1 LSYRPQP
8 SSVHGPYDP
17 AFYAPLA
24 KAEDRHFWFR
34 VRNRI
39 IDVLVRQAVA
49 KRPPRYRV
57 LEAGCGTGNVLRV
70 LEQAC
75 SGGRVVGMDFFA
87 EALQWARRRC
97 ACPLVQGALQTPPFG
112 MSFDLIGL
120 FDVLEHVDDDRR
132 ALRDLHSLLKTDGV
146 LLLTVPAHASLWSY
160 WDEVCQHYRRYSVA
174 ELNGKLTQAGF
185 QVEYL
190 SQFMTLL
197 YPLMWLRRKLR
208 STVLPGENEDGRRK
222 LAEDELSIIP
232 GVNGLLEWMLRRES
246 LLVERRRTLP
256 IGTSLVALARKAA

>member
-1 LSYRPQP
+1 MSYRSQP

-49 KRPPRYRV
+49 KRSARCYV

-70 LEQAC
+70 LERAC
-75 SGGRVVGMDFFA
+75 PGGKVVGMDFFA
-87 EALQWARRRC
+87 EALHWARRRC

-120 FDVLEHVDDDRR
+120 FDVLEHVDDDRGT
-132 ALRDLHSLLKTDGV
+132 LRDLHGLLKSGGV

-174 ELNGKLTQAGF
+174 ELSGKLTQAGF

-190 SQFMTLL
+190 TQFMTLL
-197 YPLMWLRRKLR
+197 YPLMWLGRKLR
-208 STVLPGENEDGRRK
+208 PTVRGEDEDGRRK
-222 LAEDELSIIP
+222 LAERELRIIP
-232 GVNGLLEWMLRRES
+232 GINGLLEWMLRPES
-246 LLVERRRTLP
+246 LLVEKRRTLP
-256 IGTSLVALARKAA
+256 IGTSLVALARKTI